1 MKTKTSVYDTKP
13 KNRESIKHQHERVT
27 KMPKFS
33 VCYRCLSL
41 SHRSQGI
48 RTYRN
53 MSYTHLRPSQGREAI
68 RSQILG
74 GSVGNTSSRPIN
86 GQHEPPS
93 QAPPRTQA
101 HQLTYVDDSLY
112 LYDDDQRFAT
122 NGAS

>member
-1 MKTKTSVYDTKP
+1 MSYTHLRPSQGREAIRSQILGGSVGNTSSRP
-13 KNRESIKHQHERVT
+13 INGQHES
-27 KMPKFS
+27 PS
-33 VCYRCLSL
+33 QAPPRCLSL

-86 GQHEPPS
+86 GQHESPS
-93 QAPPRTQA
+93 QAPPSSNPCLICTSQSSS
-101 HQLTYVDDSLY
+101 VVVPS
-112 LYDDDQRFAT
+112 
-122 NGAS
+122 